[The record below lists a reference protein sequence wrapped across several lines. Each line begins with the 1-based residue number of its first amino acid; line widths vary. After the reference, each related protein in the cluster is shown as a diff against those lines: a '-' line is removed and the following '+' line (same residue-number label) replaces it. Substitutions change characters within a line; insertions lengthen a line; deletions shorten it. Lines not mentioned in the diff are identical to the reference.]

1 MRGAARENFCNL
13 SFSESSGCAHLKV
26 SGTGNFHLRIVGVE
40 PPLRRIEFSEATEVH
55 MKIFRLA
62 PMRTIATTSLLLI
75 LTTGYSGF
83 AQTPA
88 PPPTLAPPLIS
99 LAEARVIIDGAV
111 AFTRDQN
118 LNMAVVVVDAA
129 GNLVSADKM
138 DGTTINNT
146 RFAEGKA
153 FASAMLRQTTAVLAD
168 LAKVRPD
175 RYFGIMNM
183 YPGKVYLVGGGVPL
197 TVDGRLVGAVGVA
210 GLPQGVDEKAARAG
224 IAAWDKFRENMKK

>member
-1 MRGAARENFCNL
+1 MKG
-13 SFSESSGCAHLKV
+13 
-26 SGTGNFHLRIVGVE
+26 LRLTAISTVA
-40 PPLRRIEFSEATEVH
+40 I
-55 MKIFRLA
+55 
-62 PMRTIATTSLLLI
+62 TSVLLI
-75 LTTGYSGF
+75 LASGYTGL
-83 AQTPA
+83 AQTSA

-111 AFTRDQN
+111 AFTREQN

-153 FASAMLRQTTAVLAD
+153 FASAILRQTTEVLAN
-168 LAKVRPD
+168 LAKERPD

-224 IAAWDKFRENMKK
+224 IAAWDKFRQSMKK

>member
-1 MRGAARENFCNL
+1 MPSL
-13 SFSESSGCAHLKV
+13 
-26 SGTGNFHLRIVGVE
+26 
-40 PPLRRIEFSEATEVH
+40 
-55 MKIFRLA
+55 RLA
-62 PMRTIATTSLLLI
+62 AIPTIAITSVLLI
-75 LTTGYSGF
+75 LASSCAGL

-88 PPPTLAPPLIS
+88 PPPAVAPPLIS
-99 LAEARVIIDGAV
+99 LAEARVIIDGAI
-111 AFTRDQN
+111 AFTRGQN

-138 DGTTINNT
+138 DGTTINNI

-153 FASAMLRQTTAVLAD
+153 FASAILRQTTEVLAN
-168 LAKVRPD
+168 LAKDRPD

-197 TVDGRLVGAVGVA
+197 AVDGRLVGAVGVA

-224 IAAWDKFRENMKK
+224 IAAWDKFRESMKK

>member
-1 MRGAARENFCNL
+1 
-13 SFSESSGCAHLKV
+13 
-26 SGTGNFHLRIVGVE
+26 
-40 PPLRRIEFSEATEVH
+40 
-55 MKIFRLA
+55 MKSLRLA
-62 PMRTIATTSLLLI
+62 AIPTIVITSLLLI
-75 LTTGYSGF
+75 LTSGYARF

-88 PPPTLAPPLIS
+88 PPPALAPPLIS
-99 LAEARVIIDGAV
+99 LAEARVIIDGAI

-129 GNLVSADKM
+129 GNLVSVDKM

-146 RFAEGKA
+146 HFAEGKA
-153 FASAMLRQTTAVLAD
+153 FASAVLRQPTEVLAN
-168 LAKVRPD
+168 LAKERPD

>member
-1 MRGAARENFCNL
+1 MRNLMRALFLLLAASL
-13 SFSESSGCAHLKV
+13 SFGSMALAHDSWISRGLFRNANGEFCCGQVDCFVIPKERV
-26 SGTGNFHLRIVGVE
+26 VMTGE
-40 PPLRRIEFSEATEVH
+40 
-55 MKIFRLA
+55 
-62 PMRTIATTSLLLI
+62 
-75 LTTGYSGF
+75 GYVIIQG
-83 AQTPA
+83 P
-88 PPPTLAPPLIS
+88 

-153 FASAMLRQTTAVLAD
+153 FASAILRQTTEVLAN
-168 LAKVRPD
+168 LAKERPD

>member
-1 MRGAARENFCNL
+1 
-13 SFSESSGCAHLKV
+13 
-26 SGTGNFHLRIVGVE
+26 
-40 PPLRRIEFSEATEVH
+40 
-55 MKIFRLA
+55 MKSLRLA
-62 PMRTIATTSLLLI
+62 AISRNAITSLLLI
-75 LTTGYSGF
+75 LASGYSGS

-99 LAEARVIIDGAV
+99 LAEARAIIDGAV

-153 FASAMLRQTTAVLAD
+153 FASAILRQTTEVLAN
-168 LAKVRPD
+168 LAKDRPD

-224 IAAWDKFRENMKK
+224 IAAWEKFREKMKK

>member
-1 MRGAARENFCNL
+1 MASNPDRGCPAATVADGVFG
-13 SFSESSGCAHLKV
+13 SEGGTYEKSSTCSDLKERDHESV
-26 SGTGNFHLRIVGVE
+26 ADLGIGLLRIC
-40 PPLRRIEFSEATEVH
+40 PNSSAAADLSATADLARRSTRH
-55 MKIFRLA
+55 HR
-62 PMRTIATTSLLLI
+62 RC
-75 LTTGYSGF
+75 G
-83 AQTPA
+83 
-88 PPPTLAPPLIS
+88 
-99 LAEARVIIDGAV
+99 RVYPRPKFEHG
-111 AFTRDQN
+111 N
-118 LNMAVVVVDAA
+118 VVVDAA

-153 FASAMLRQTTAVLAD
+153 FASAILRQTTEVLAN
-168 LAKVRPD
+168 LAKERPD

-224 IAAWDKFRENMKK
+224 IAAWEKFREKMKK

>member
-1 MRGAARENFCNL
+1 
-13 SFSESSGCAHLKV
+13 
-26 SGTGNFHLRIVGVE
+26 
-40 PPLRRIEFSEATEVH
+40 
-55 MKIFRLA
+55 MKIHQLA
-62 PMRTIATTSLLLI
+62 AVRTIGLTSLVLI
-75 LTTGYSGF
+75 LALGYAGF

-153 FASAMLRQTTAVLAD
+153 FASAVLRQTTEVLAN
-168 LAKVRPD
+168 LAKERPD

-197 TVDGRLVGAVGVA
+197 TVEGRLVGAVGVA
-210 GLPQGVDEKAARAG
+210 GLPQGIDEKAARAG
-224 IAAWDKFRENMKK
+224 IAAWEKFRENMKK

>member
-1 MRGAARENFCNL
+1 MKG
-13 SFSESSGCAHLKV
+13 
-26 SGTGNFHLRIVGVE
+26 LRLTAISTVA
-40 PPLRRIEFSEATEVH
+40 I
-55 MKIFRLA
+55 
-62 PMRTIATTSLLLI
+62 TSVLLI
-75 LTTGYSGF
+75 LASGYTGL
-83 AQTPA
+83 AQTSA

-111 AFTRDQN
+111 AFTREQN
-118 LNMAVVVVDAA
+118 LNMAVVAA

-153 FASAMLRQTTAVLAD
+153 FASAILRQTTEVLAN
-168 LAKVRPD
+168 LAKDRPD

-224 IAAWDKFRENMKK
+224 IAAWDKFRQSMKK